1 MTDVSHAPRVSL
13 WVSVEASKLKP
24 PLWPSAQQT
33 GGSWARTR
41 QGRRCELAFLT
52 HARPTSASEPFF
64 CVFACVC
71 VCFLSS
77 PLWPALTP
85 TSTHSLQHYTKHS
98 CSLLLSITSIALECT
113 SSFCFSLFFMIIH
126 CDSLKNCEENKGKE
140 CLENTPC
147 SSFLLAVG
155 KKTNVYLFL
164 SSALPSS
171 LALHNSWAG
180 DEEAFS
186 VRHDGVHIMR
196 LNCCRFGAWNDLL
209 TLSKRL
215 ITEFNSWNICRP
227 VFQLLP
233 PLPFPLVKKN
243 QLGNF
248 SVVSAGTLHA
258 LLQPAQL
265 KLWEA
270 CWLLFLT

>member
-1 MTDVSHAPRVSL
+1 MVDVSHAPWVSL

-24 PLWPSAQQT
+24 PLWPSAQQA

-85 TSTHSLQHYTKHS
+85 TRTHSLQHYTKHS

-126 CDSLKNCEENKGKE
+126 CDSLKNCEENKRQRMFGRHVVFLVSSRCRKKDK
-140 CLENTPC
+140 CL
-147 SSFLLAVG
+147 LV
-155 KKTNVYLFL
+155 
-164 SSALPSS
+164 
-171 LALHNSWAG
+171 
-180 DEEAFS
+180 S
-186 VRHDGVHIMR
+186 V
-196 LNCCRFGAWNDLL
+196 L
-209 TLSKRL
+209 
-215 ITEFNSWNICRP
+215 RP
-227 VFQLLP
+227 P
-233 PLPFPLVKKN
+233 
-243 QLGNF
+243 
-248 SVVSAGTLHA
+248 VVPRS
-258 LLQPAQL
+258 P
-265 KLWEA
+265 
-270 CWLLFLT
+270 